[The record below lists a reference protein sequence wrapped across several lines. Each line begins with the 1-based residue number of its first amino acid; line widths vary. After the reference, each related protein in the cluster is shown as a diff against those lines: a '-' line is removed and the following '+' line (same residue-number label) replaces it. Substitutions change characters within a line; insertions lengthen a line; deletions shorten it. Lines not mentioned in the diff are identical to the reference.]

1 MSLYDRYNSD
11 ININYMYNLVNDII
25 KKNINKEILNNSEFK
40 EIFKKNSEKIFNETN
55 TEQIEVLNKILFDQ
69 HIELF
74 TNMLKIN
81 EPRPQL
87 KDINHNDNFD
97 ERYND
102 LMQNR
107 NIPLNM
113 QINNKNIP
121 LRNSNNEFDN
131 PDFLDNYQSLETQ
144 ISDILPEKMNT
155 EIIQEEVIIKEKKY
169 PEIKIFSS
177 KRNNIQSSRYYYN
190 YNLKKNDI
198 NSNDLNIISRIMI
211 PIEDNY
217 IFTLPILFL
226 TIKELNYDITLE
238 LDHIIEKDKRKFGYY
253 KTIEKKTIESKDID
267 KITIDIRDVS
277 ETKYEFIDIA
287 KVNIIHLKDNEIH
300 FVCTNIERD
309 NFLEGDYIKI
319 INNYTKEFNNI
330 SYPLKIKNI
339 NKNIIVCD
347 FKTNKNKT
355 FNDVDMKLLNTS
367 NQNIIFFN

>member
-1 MSLYDRYNSD
+1 
-11 ININYMYNLVNDII
+11 
-25 KKNINKEILNNSEFK
+25 
-40 EIFKKNSEKIFNETN
+40 
-55 TEQIEVLNKILFDQ
+55 
-69 HIELF
+69 
-74 TNMLKIN
+74 MLKIN

-238 LDHIIEKDKRKFGYY
+238 LDHIIEKDKR
-253 KTIEKKTIESKDID
+253 
-267 KITIDIRDVS
+267 RP
-277 ETKYEFIDIA
+277 
-287 KVNIIHLKDNEIH
+287 
-300 FVCTNIERD
+300 
-309 NFLEGDYIKI
+309 
-319 INNYTKEFNNI
+319 I
-330 SYPLKIKNI
+330 SLPQ
-339 NKNIIVCD
+339 
-347 FKTNKNKT
+347 
-355 FNDVDMKLLNTS
+355 S
-367 NQNIIFFN
+367 